1 MAVVKTE
8 YKEWRSGYDPDI
20 PARLLLYAGPHFKD
34 VSLIARVGI
43 ETDAG
48 NMMTKVQPPPGRE
61 DLKTH
66 YLRGEQYENERKKR
80 CRYFKRR

>member
-8 YKEWRSGYDPDI
+8 YKECRSGYDPDI

-80 CRYFKRR
+80 CRCFKRR